1 MEVPLRGMGGGGGGT
16 FNSLPTKV
24 SMCLVSGLSNIQ

>member
-1 MEVPLRGMGGGGGGT
+1 MEVLLRGGGGGGGGT

-24 SMCLVSGLSNIQ
+24 SVPGLRPF